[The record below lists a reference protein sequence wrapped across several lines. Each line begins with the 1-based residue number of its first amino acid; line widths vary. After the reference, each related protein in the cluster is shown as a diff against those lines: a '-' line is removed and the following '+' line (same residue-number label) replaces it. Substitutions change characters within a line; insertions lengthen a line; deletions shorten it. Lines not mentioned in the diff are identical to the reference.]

1 MPVFGYV
8 ATGGNGMNIH
18 VENGGLF
25 PIDANQS
32 KGSKA
37 SFFPR
42 FAKSHSRHVGVAVG
56 VTTGLEPSVEFAVMN
71 QHNITTVGTHNP
83 GRAGDMAD

>member
-18 VENGGLF
+18 VENSGVF
-25 PIDANQS
+25 TIDNQL

-37 SFFPR
+37 GFFPR
-42 FAKSHSRHVGVAVG
+42 FAKGHGGYVGVAVS
-56 VTTGLEPSVEFAVMN
+56 VTTGLKPSAEFAVMN
-71 QHNITTVGTHNP
+71 QDCPLTVRTHNP
-83 GRAGDMAD
+83 G